1 MKTVVYTREETVS
14 CDGYDE
20 VQQEATHPK
29 VYYTLK
35 KYKDGEIKAACH
47 YCGKLYLYKDGL
59 DNHNRINIQSLE
71 SNDILE

>member
-1 MKTVVYTREETVS
+1 MKTVIYTSEETVS

-35 KYKDGEIKAACH
+35 KYKDGEIKATCH
-47 YCGKLYLYKDGL
+47 YCGKLYLYKKD
-59 DNHNRINIQSLE
+59 
-71 SNDILE
+71 